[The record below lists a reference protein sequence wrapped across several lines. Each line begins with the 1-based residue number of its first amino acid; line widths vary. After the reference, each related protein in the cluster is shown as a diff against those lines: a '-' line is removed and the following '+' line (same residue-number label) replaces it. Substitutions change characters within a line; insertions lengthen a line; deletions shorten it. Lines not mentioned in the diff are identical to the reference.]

1 MSRTPARNFLVECK
15 SQFIEMFGTS
25 DMVEKT
31 VGELASVITKGTTP
45 TTIGFEFVDTGV
57 NFVKVED
64 ITDDNKILKNK
75 LMHISLGCH
84 EKLLRSQLKEKDI
97 LISIAGAIGKVA
109 LVSSDILPAN
119 TNQALALIRLKS
131 EDMILI
137 DFLMASLRSQYV
149 INQYLNQMRGSTQ
162 QNLSLKNI
170 SNLVIQVP
178 PLDLQREYV
187 DFVKQSDKSKFEV
200 LKSYSN
206 LNLSRC
212 LAP

>member
-1 MSRTPARNFLVECK
+1 
-15 SQFIEMFGTS
+15 
-25 DMVEKT
+25 MVEKT

-75 LMHISLGCH
+75 LTHISLECH

-119 TNQALALIRLKS
+119 TNQALALVRLKS
-131 EDMILI
+131 EDLILI

-187 DFVKQSDKSKFEV
+187 DFIKQSDKSKFE
-200 LKSYSN
+200 LKQTLSE
-206 LNLSRC
+206 LEALSRKIVADY
-212 LAP
+212 LS